1 MCIPVG
7 SVNAEADYERFVR
20 SIRTLTG
27 VVDHAHPATPL
38 LIAGPAA
45 QVEQILERSRLAGD
59 GWPNLRVLELTLE
72 VSEVEAAN
80 AAIEASSPG
89 DVALVS
95 GTCGVEITNGWL
107 PRLQAA
113 ALSDS
118 TVASATP
125 LSLGVGGVDLL
136 GEMLSPAQI
145 EPFLNG
151 AFLDDPGTSTLLP
164 EFAEKVY
171 EHSQRLW
178 PRIATIGPGCAY
190 ICRQALELLGP
201 LDERLSLDE
210 ALLDLAARAL
220 REGMVHVAA
229 DDVLIGGGR
238 GSSPASTRSPASTG
252 SPASTTREARRMPEV
267 VEKVRETV
275 ADDEHGS
282 LRRAVNVAC
291 TALRHPS
298 VTIDGRSLTAVVGGT
313 QTYILELIT
322 ALARNNDVSLRV
334 LVPQDLSERAQG
346 ALEDLSE
353 VELVG
358 YEQALEGV
366 PLSDVVHR
374 PQQAF
379 TPSDMTLLRLVG
391 RRIVIGQQDLIAYH
405 NYSYHP
411 DVDRWRAYRRTTR
424 LALAAADRAIFFSEH
439 SRRDALAED
448 LLPATRTE
456 VVSVGA
462 DTPEESESD
471 EVQPDGVW
479 PDRSFLLCIGADYA
493 HKNRPF
499 AIELTGAL
507 SELGWTG
514 GIVFAGSHVA
524 DGSSRER
531 ERELLERRPDLAERV
546 IDLDAVDEPG
556 KRWLY
561 RHAKALVYP
570 TLYEGFGLVPLE
582 AARAGLPCL
591 FAPQASLI
599 ELAGQAATL
608 VPWNPHM
615 SAAAVLPLLADG
627 PEREQHL
634 ERLLALELPS
644 WEDTARQLVEVYER
658 AIAEPPSEA
667 ADRAWQE
674 LDREEFIVRL
684 DRDIQELKARAQEY
698 QDAYHS
704 LSARVAEGLP
714 LIDEGGLLSP
724 AEQRGLMRIAS
735 RRLLRSPI
743 LAPIGLLGHRSPP
756 AHEPP
761 RSGDRTGR

>member
-1 MCIPVG
+1 MV
-7 SVNAEADYERFVR
+7 ATVR
-20 SIRTLTG
+20 SIAANT
-27 VVDHAHPATPL
+27 DPSTPL
-38 LIAGPAA
+38 LIAGPAK
-45 QVEQILERSRLAGD
+45 QVEQILERSRLAG
-59 GWPNLRVLELTLE
+59 GERPNLHVLELASD
-72 VSEVEAAN
+72 VSETAAAN
-80 AAIEASSPG
+80 AAMEASFPG

-95 GTCGVEITNGWL
+95 GTCGVEVTNGWL
-107 PRLQAA
+107 VRLQAA
-113 ALSDS
+113 AASDS

-125 LSLGVGGVDLL
+125 LSLGLGGVDLL
-136 GEMLSPAQI
+136 GDPELLSPAQI
-145 EPFLNG
+145 GYTLDG
-151 AFLDDPGTSTLLP
+151 AFVDDPGASPLLP
-164 EFAEKVY
+164 GLAEKVS
-171 EHSQRLW
+171 EHSRRLW

-190 ICRQALELLGP
+190 IRRQALELLAP

-210 ALLDLAARAL
+210 ALLELAVRAL

-229 DDVLIGGGR
+229 DDVLVGGGR
-238 GSSPASTRSPASTG
+238 GSSPASTG
-252 SPASTTREARRMPEV
+252 SPASTTQEARRMPEV
-267 VEKVRETV
+267 VERVRETV

-282 LRRAVNVAC
+282 LRRAVNIAC
-291 TALRHPS
+291 TALRQPS
-298 VTIDGRSLTAVVGGT
+298 VTIDGRSLTSVVGGT
-313 QTYILELIT
+313 QTYVLELIT

-334 LVPQDLSERAQG
+334 LVPHDLSERAKRT
-346 ALEDLSE
+346 LEDLPE

-358 YEQALEGV
+358 YDQALEGV
-366 PLSDVVHR
+366 LLSDVVHR

-379 TPSDMTLLRLVG
+379 TPSDMALLRLVG

-405 NYSYHP
+405 NHSYHP

-439 SRRDALAED
+439 ARRDALAED
-448 LLPATRTE
+448 LLPADRTE

-479 PDRSFLLCIGADYA
+479 PDRPLLLCIGADYA

-514 GIVFAGSHVA
+514 GLVFAGSHVA

-546 IDLDAVDEPG
+546 VDLGAVDEPG

-561 RHAKALVYP
+561 RHARALVYP

-591 FAPQASLI
+591 FASQASLI

-608 VPWNPHM
+608 VPWNPHA
-615 SAAAVLPLLADG
+615 SAAAVLPLLANG
-627 PEREQHL
+627 PERERHL
-634 ERLLALELPS
+634 EQLRGLALPS

-667 ADRAWQE
+667 AGRAWQE

-684 DRDIQELKARAQEY
+684 DRDVQELKDRAQEY

-704 LSARVAEGLP
+704 LSVRVAEGLP

-735 RRLLRSPI
+735 RRLLRGPI
-743 LAPIGLLGHRSPP
+743 LGPIGMLGHRSSASREP
-756 AHEPP
+756 ARP
-761 RSGDRTGR
+761 SDQTGR